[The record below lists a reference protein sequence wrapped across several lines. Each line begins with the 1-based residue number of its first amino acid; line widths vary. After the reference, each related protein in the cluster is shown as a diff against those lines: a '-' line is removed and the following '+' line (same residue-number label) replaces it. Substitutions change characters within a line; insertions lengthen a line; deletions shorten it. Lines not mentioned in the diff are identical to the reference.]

1 MLSILHDWS
10 DDDALRILGRVREAM
25 APGAK
30 VVIGD
35 AVLRG
40 PNEWD
45 LFKGVDLHMLVV
57 LGGRKRSEPEWRDLL
72 GRAGLAVESIVRTP
86 TLGCVVARST

>member
-10 DDDALRILGRVREAM
+10 DDDALRILDRVREAM
-25 APGAK
+25 ATGAK

-45 LFKGVDLHMLVV
+45 LFKG
-57 LGGRKRSEPEWRDLL
+57 G
-72 GRAGLAVESIVRTP
+72 
-86 TLGCVVARST
+86 